1 MYWIEQQATE
11 SWAPEE
17 HGIRAEAAVD
27 FLTVRIKP
35 IPVPVPIP
43 PHPETGVME
52 PRVQFTQMDQALS
65 STNIGQASGHGRRHE
80 RYTGGLPT
88 PSDEQDARKR
98 QRTERQAEKRRED
111 VMG

>member
-65 STNIGQASGHGRRHE
+65 SNPGQASGHGRRHE
-80 RYTGGLPT
+80 RYTGGPPT